1 MPILISALKRSETDA
16 GYLKTKIAYTHK
28 LDNGVSPNIVDPNL
42 IVIGRTYTVDD
53 LLQRMI
59 EYSDNEAKELTLH
72 TLEPGFVEKVMADIG
87 IKVTPGD
94 NPDFVSVKDYS
105 GFFRLLYNATYLNRT
120 LSEKALQILSKTR
133 YNKGLVAGLPGGITI
148 AHKFGERAF
157 SDNNIKQLHECGI
170 VYIEGAP
177 YEICIMTRGTD
188 FDQLASVIADISAL
202 VYKDVQAAK

>member
-1 MPILISALKRSETDA
+1 
-16 GYLKTKIAYTHK
+16 
-28 LDNGVSPNIVDPNL
+28 
-42 IVIGRTYTVDD
+42 
-53 LLQRMI
+53 MI
-59 EYSDNEAKELTLH
+59 EYSDNEAKELILH

-87 IKVTPGD
+87 IKVNPGD

-133 YNKGLVAGLPGGITI
+133 YNKGLVAGLPSGITI

-157 SDNNIKQLHECGI
+157 SDSNIKQLHECGV
-170 VYIEGAP
+170 VYVEGSP
-177 YEICIMTRGTD
+177 YEICVMTRGTD

-202 VYKDVQAAK
+202 VYKDVQSAK